1 MSDANVGLLSSDCPG
16 KLLGVVGAE
25 AIARAEN
32 LRSEAVGLRQEAM
45 ALICGIIF

>member
-1 MSDANVGLLSSDCPG
+1 MSDANVGLLSSVFPG
-16 KLLGVVGAE
+16 NVLGVDGAE
-25 AIARAEN
+25 AIVRAEN